1 MKKYKV
7 ISNEKCI
14 KLLEMKRGD
23 LRIFTDFGND
33 TETIHFYIYDRRD
46 GVPKYLG
53 TRKLVAQATIYFL
66 FCWWF
71 QMLYIYVKYV
81 SGKILN

>member
-1 MKKYKV
+1 MRKKINKT

-53 TRKLVAQATIYFL
+53 TRKLVA
-66 FCWWF
+66 
-71 QMLYIYVKYV
+71 
-81 SGKILN
+81 

>member
-33 TETIHFYIYDRRD
+33 TVTIHFYIYDRRD

-53 TRKLVAQATIYFL
+53 TRKLVA
-66 FCWWF
+66 
-71 QMLYIYVKYV
+71 
-81 SGKILN
+81 